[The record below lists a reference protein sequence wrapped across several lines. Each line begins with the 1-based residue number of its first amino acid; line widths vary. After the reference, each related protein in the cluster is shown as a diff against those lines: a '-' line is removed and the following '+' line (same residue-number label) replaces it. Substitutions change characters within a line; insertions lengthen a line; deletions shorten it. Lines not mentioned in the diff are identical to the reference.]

1 MRLEGNLAV
10 NDVVRVIN
18 TQVAELQRCVATI
31 RETDGVVGS
40 LNLQVTIAEDGKV
53 VTELQS
59 PVNDD
64 AKRCLLDGARGWV
77 VPGAGSGKAMLL
89 LNLE

>member
-1 MRLEGNLAV
+1 MRLEGNLAA
-10 NDVVRVIN
+10 DEIVRAIN
-18 TQVAELQRCVATI
+18 TQLADLQKCVAAI
-31 RETDGVVGS
+31 RATDGVVGS
-40 LNLQVTIAEDGKV
+40 LNLEVMIAKDGKV

-77 VPGAGSGKAMLL
+77 VKGAGSGKAMLL